1 MHSAPGKVHA
11 RFVPTRPIC
20 YQQIL
25 GSSRSETNSTITS
38 NYFPNK
44 GAEVTNA
51 IRLLVA
57 NVTEAG
63 VKISTPCA
71 LQTIWNCLKAFENAN
86 QCMWAHGR

>member
-1 MHSAPGKVHA
+1 MHSDPGKVHA
-11 RFVPTRPIC
+11 RFVPTRSIC

-25 GSSRSETNSTITS
+25 GSSRSKTNSTITL
-38 NYFPNK
+38 NCFPNK

-51 IRLLVA
+51 IRLQVA

-71 LQTIWNCLKAFENAN
+71 LQTNWNCLKAFENPN
-86 QCMWAHGR
+86 QCLGSW